1 MSIFTVDPRICKRD
15 GICVSECP
23 RRIIVM
29 EEPDS
34 VPVPR
39 HDADEQCINCGH
51 CVTVCPHG
59 ALTLKTMRP
68 DECPSVQKGWS
79 LMPEQIEK
87 LLQSRRSIRTYRNK
101 TVERDLISKLID
113 IARFAPSGHNAQPV
127 RWMVFYEPGEVR
139 RVVEFMI
146 EWMRDVMAKTPDVG
160 IGLNFHNKVADLETG
175 FDSLCWS
182 APHFIAVH
190 SQEGSPTAAANC
202 ATALAYIELAAPS
215 FDLGTCWSGYFTFAA
230 NSWPPLQEHLDLPDG
245 HACMGA
251 LMIGY
256 PQFTYQRIPIRNEA
270 QINWR

>member
-1 MSIFTVDPRICKRD
+1 MGIFTVDPKICKRD
-15 GICVSECP
+15 GLCVSECP
-23 RRIIVM
+23 RRIIM
-29 EEPDS
+29 MKDPDS

-68 DECPSVQKGWS
+68 DECPPVQKGWS

-87 LLQSRRSIRTYRNK
+87 LLQSRRSIRTYRDK
-101 TVERDLISKLID
+101 TVEQDLISRLID
-113 IARFAPSGHNAQPV
+113 IARFAPSGSNAQSV

-139 RVVEFMI
+139 RLVEFMI
-146 EWMRDVMAKTPDVG
+146 EWMRDVMEKTPDVG
-160 IGLNFHNKVADLETG
+160 KGLNFHNKVADMEGG

-182 APHFIAVH
+182 APHLIVVY
-190 SQEGSPTAAANC
+190 SQAASPTAAANC
-202 ATALAYIELAAPS
+202 ATALAYMELAAPS
-215 FDLGTCWSGYFTFAA
+215 FDLGTCWSGYFTSAA
-230 NSWPPLQEHLDLPDG
+230 NSWPPLQKHLGFPDG
-245 HACMGA
+245 DACMGA

-270 QINWR
+270 QVNWI